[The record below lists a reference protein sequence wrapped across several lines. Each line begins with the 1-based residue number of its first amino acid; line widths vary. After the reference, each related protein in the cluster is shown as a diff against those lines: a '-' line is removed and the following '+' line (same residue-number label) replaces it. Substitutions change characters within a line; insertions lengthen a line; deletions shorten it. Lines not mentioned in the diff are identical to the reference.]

1 MAGRGWRRIAA
12 EAWQG
17 YTRGSLMSDPM
28 AYAALLAAERAAE
41 DAEVV
46 EVPVLVVGAGPTGL
60 TTSILLSRW
69 GIPSLT
75 VERHPGTTI
84 FPRAIAVNTR
94 SMEIFRSLGLEER
107 IVQAG
112 FHALPFV
119 ARSRTLIDPDSELSP
134 SLGTPPTDVSPA
146 EWTTCSQLALEP
158 ILLDEA
164 VSHSIADVRFGVE
177 LRSLRHSAD
186 GVRAQLVER
195 ESGKTVEVACR
206 YVVAADGARSTVR
219 ELLGIPMHGFG
230 ELGHNMNIH
239 FRAPLIRRLTH
250 PPIFLHAV
258 SNERAAGVMYT
269 TDGNSRWVMVASYR
283 PKEGE
288 SPADFTDERCVQLV
302 RDGSGVPDLEAEVV
316 GVSPWTTL
324 ADVAT
329 VWRSGSI
336 FLAGDAAHRMTPA
349 GGLGMNTGIQDAH
362 HLVWKLAAVMERW
375 AGPALLDT
383 YEAERRPVAEYNMRR
398 SVELLAVGGPLDG
411 FLDVDEADDSP
422 PLTTTPR
429 TALDVDLGITYEAGA
444 LVAESVSAAPSDT
457 GDYVPSATPGH
468 RVPHL
473 WLGNGASSLSTVD
486 CMTSAFTVFAGR
498 RGSWSRAVAR
508 LSTEVRVPLRTQ
520 RLPECGIDE
529 WTSLLG
535 ITESG
540 CVLMRP
546 DGHVA
551 WRSRAD
557 AADPAAELRSALA
570 SVLSDDGVPSA
581 TQRNNDEYCTA
592 TLTRTPVAA

>member
-1 MAGRGWRRIAA
+1 
-12 EAWQG
+12 
-17 YTRGSLMSDPM
+17 MS
-28 AYAALLAAERAAE
+28 AERAAE
-41 DAEVV
+41 ETSVV

-94 SMEIFRSLGLEER
+94 SMEIFRSLGLDGR
-107 IVQAG
+107 IRQAG
-112 FHALPFV
+112 FRALPFV
-119 ARSRTLIDPDSELSP
+119 ARSRTLIDPEPELSP

-164 VSHSIADVRFGVE
+164 ISHPIADVRFGVE
-177 LRSLRHSAD
+177 LHSFGQSVE
-186 GVRAQLVER
+186 GVRAQLVQR
-195 ESGKTVEVACR
+195 ESGRAIEVRCR

-219 ELLGIPMHGFG
+219 RLLQVGMAGIG
-230 ELGHNMNIH
+230 ELGQNVNIH
-239 FRAPLIRRLTH
+239 FLAPLMQRLTH
-250 PPIFLHAV
+250 PPIFLHSV
-258 SNERAAGVMYT
+258 NNERASGVIYA
-269 TDGNSRWVMVASYR
+269 TDGRSRWVMATGYR

-288 SPADFTDERCVQLV
+288 SPADFTVERCVQLV
-302 RDGSGVPDLEAEVV
+302 RDAAGVPDLEVEVL
-316 GVSPWTTL
+316 GVSPWTAV

-329 VWRSGSI
+329 RWRSGSV

-362 HLVWKLAAVMERW
+362 NLVWKLAAVMQRW

-383 YEAERRPVAEYNMRR
+383 YETERRPVAEFNLRR
-398 SVELLAVGGPLDG
+398 SVELLAAGSALDG
-411 FLDVDEADDSP
+411 FIDVNQAAVP
-422 PLTTTPR
+422 PASTPVR
-429 TALDVDLGITYEAGA
+429 TALDVDLGFTYPTGA
-444 LVAESVSAAPSDT
+444 LVAEPVCVAPSDT
-457 GDYVPSATPGH
+457 GDYIPSAAPGH

-473 WLGNGASSLSTVD
+473 WLREGASLLSTMD

-498 RGSWSRAVAR
+498 RSSWKRAVAQMATA
-508 LSTEVRVPLRTQ
+508 SRVPLRTQ
-520 RLPECGIDE
+520 HLPAAGGDK

-535 ITESG
+535 ITDSG

-551 WRSRAD
+551 WRSHSEAVN
-557 AADPAAELRSALA
+557 PVAELRSALA
-570 SVLSDDGVPSA
+570 TVLAGDSA
-581 TQRNNDEYCTA
+581 SGAARRNHEEYGAA
-592 TLTRTPVAA
+592 TLTQAPAPA